1 MRRSGRLLARLN
13 AVAEEEDESEPIQQV
28 HGRQPV
34 VQPPP
39 PSLDIV
45 EVLANQTQLLRR
57 MVEAIE
63 R

>member
-13 AVAEEEDESEPIQQV
+13 AVEEENESEPIQQV